1 MTYFISL
8 RILIAVFLILIC
20 DLSIFTDF
28 NSISL
33 QVFAFVKSNQS
44 NNSPH
49 RANCH
54 VCDCLLEF
62 RTKVEVT

>member
-1 MTYFISL
+1 MTDFISL
-8 RILIAVFLILIC
+8 RILITVFLILIC
-20 DLSIFTDF
+20 DLSIVTDF

-44 NNSPH
+44 NSPH

-54 VCDCLLEF
+54 VCECLLEF